1 LNRKTEAD
9 KNAYISILSVMK
21 TKLLSLLN
29 LIVTFLLIYWN
40 YLSNTGFIR
49 GKTIGELSAK
59 YDSLFTPAGYAF
71 SIWGIIFLGLIA
83 FGIFAVY
90 LAFKKPESYFHV
102 EKAIPLMIG
111 VNLLNGAWVYY
122 WLTEEILMS
131 LIIMFLMFS
140 WLLKIIISLR
150 MEIWDAPCKI
160 IALVWWPIDLYFGWI
175 MVALVA
181 NASSYLNSIGFSMGL
196 KEQTWV
202 LIMIGAVTLINLF
215 LIQKRNLREAALVAI
230 WAFIAIAVRHWETET
245 ELSYVALLGA
255 GVLLLANQ
263 RHAIKNKATL
273 PFVKKKWSE
282 EI

>member
-1 LNRKTEAD
+1 
-9 KNAYISILSVMK
+9 MK

-40 YLSNTGFIR
+40 YLSNTGFVR

-90 LAFKKPESYFHV
+90 LAFKKPDKYPHV
-102 EKAIPLMIG
+102 EKAIPLMI
-111 VNLLNGAWVYY
+111 VTNLLNGAWVYL
-122 WLTEEILMS
+122 WLTENILLSVFCMILIFLS
-131 LIIMFLMFS
+131 LLRIVIN
-140 WLLKIIISLR
+140 LR
-150 MEIWDAPCKI
+150 MEIWDAPCKVI
-160 IALVWWPIDLYFGWI
+160 VLVWWPIDLYFGWI

-181 NASSYLNSIGFSMGL
+181 NVSAYLNSIGFSLGL
-196 KEQTWV
+196 KENTWG
-202 LIMIGAVTLINLF
+202 IIIIGVVTLINYL
-215 LIQKRNLREAALVAI
+215 LVQKRNLREVALVAI

-255 GVLLLANQ
+255 GVLLLTNQ
-263 RHAIKNKATL
+263 LHGIKNKATL